1 VIYFD
6 CDGLHMSAI
15 WHCFGNYMHRVD
27 LGEVLAMLEA
37 SGTNVVPVN
46 THELDSRKR
55 PEDLRIGFGSVTYAA
70 LAAAHDLSRYIMMA
84 NINHQTSADAA
95 VEKTLF
101 AVEMTGIPTIKLEVL
116 SDSLSTSNDS
126 ALIEAVRTLR
136 ERRPDLRI
144 MPLLS
149 NDPAVAKELVDAG
162 CPLLRVMGG
171 PIGSGSGIADEDAFE
186 RCCDLGVPVVLDGGI
201 GSVEDYL
208 TARRL
213 GAVGC
218 LVNSMLFERGVPP
231 SRVLRDFVEEALGEP
246 AASDASSGQPS
257 RPLGVARAA
266 E

>member
-1 VIYFD
+1 MIYFD

-46 THELDSRKR
+46 THELDSRMR
-55 PEDLRIGFGSVTYAA
+55 PEDLRIGFGNVTYAT
-70 LAAAHDLSRYIMMA
+70 LAAARDLSHYILMA

-101 AVEMTGIPTIKLEVL
+101 AVDMTGIATIKLEVL
-116 SDSLSTSNDS
+116 SESLSTSNDA
-126 ALIEAVRTLR
+126 ALVEAVRILR

-171 PIGSGSGIADEDAFE
+171 PIGSGTGIADEAAFAQ
-186 RCCDLGVPVVLDGGI
+186 CCSLGVPVVLDGGI
-201 GSVEDYL
+201 GSVEDYQ

-213 GAVGC
+213 GAAGC
-218 LVNSMLFERGVPP
+218 LVNSMLFDRDQPP
-231 SRVLRDFVEEALGEP
+231 SKVLGDFVESALREP
-246 AASDASSGQPS
+246 VD
-257 RPLGVARAA
+257 V
-266 E
+266 